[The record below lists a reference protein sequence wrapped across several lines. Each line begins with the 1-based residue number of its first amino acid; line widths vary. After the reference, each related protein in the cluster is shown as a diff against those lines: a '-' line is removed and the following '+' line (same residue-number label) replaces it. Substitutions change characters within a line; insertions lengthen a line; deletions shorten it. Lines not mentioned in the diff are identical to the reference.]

1 MNTEFAPAKV
11 NDSQLEKIRN
21 LEQNI
26 GKVIVAIEP
35 KQQFARLTQD
45 QLNELRTAEQ
55 ELGVVMVAYE
65 S

>member
-1 MNTEFAPAKV
+1 MHTEFTPAKV
-11 NDSQLEKIRN
+11 DESQLQKIKD

-26 GKVIVAIEP
+26 GKVVVAIQP
-35 KQQFARLTQD
+35 KQMFAQLTQD
-45 QLNELRTAEQ
+45 QLTALQTTER